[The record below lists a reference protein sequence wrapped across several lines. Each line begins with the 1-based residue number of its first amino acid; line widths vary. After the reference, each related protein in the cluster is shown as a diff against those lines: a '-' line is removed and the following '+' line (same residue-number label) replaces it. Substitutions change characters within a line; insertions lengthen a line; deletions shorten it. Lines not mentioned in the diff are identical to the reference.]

1 MTAERER
8 LLQKIKRVQALAER
22 GVGGEKDSAAAL
34 LETLM
39 ARYDITEADIS
50 AEREELAW
58 FRYKTDLEQ
67 RLLCQIIYSVTGKA
81 ASGCVGAYT
90 GRKRKEV
97 GVYCTAAERLEI
109 EISFEFFNAAMGTE
123 LERFYSA
130 FLIKNQIFP
139 PPGKSEIDIPPPE
152 ERSDEEEFKLSA
164 MLAGMDT
171 HTRRKMI
178 ESGAAT

>member
-58 FRYKTDLEQ
+58 FRYKTELER
-67 RLLCQIIYSVTGKA
+67 RLLCQIIYSITGKA
-81 ASGCVGAYT
+81 ASGCVGANT
-90 GRKRKEV
+90 GRTRKKV
-97 GVYCTAAERLEI
+97 GIECTAAERLEI
-109 EISFEFFNAAMGTE
+109 EISFEFFNAAMGAE
-123 LERFYSA
+123 LERFYTA
-130 FLIKNQIFP
+130 FVNKNRIFP
-139 PPGKSEIDIPPPE
+139 PPNKAGLAEDPPE
-152 ERSDEEEFKLSA
+152 MSKEEIMKLTA
-164 MLAGMDT
+164 MMDGMDT

>member
-22 GVGGEKDSAAAL
+22 GVDGEKDSAAAL

-39 ARYDITEADIS
+39 TRYNITEEDIS

-58 FRYKTDLEQ
+58 FRYKTELER
-67 RLLCQIIYSVTGKA
+67 RLLLQVIYSITGKCA
-81 ASGCVGAYT
+81 AGCVGT
-90 GRKRKEV
+90 RSGRHWKQV
-97 GVYCTAAERLEI
+97 GTECTAAERLEI
-109 EISFEFFNAAMGTE
+109 EISFEFFNAAMKSE
-123 LERFYSA
+123 LERFYTA
-130 FLIKNQIFP
+130 FVNKSRIFP
-139 PPGKSEIDIPPPE
+139 PPDKAGFAPPPDEMSKE
-152 ERSDEEEFKLSA
+152 EALKLAA
-164 MLAGMDT
+164 MMEGMDR

>member
-22 GVGGEKDSAAAL
+22 GVGGERDSAAAL

-58 FRYKTDLEQ
+58 FRYKTELER
-67 RLLCQIIYSVTGKA
+67 RLLCQIIYSITGKA
-81 ASGCVGAYT
+81 ASGCVGANT
-90 GRKRKEV
+90 GRTRKKV
-97 GVYCTAAERLEI
+97 GIECTAAERLEI
-109 EISFEFFNAAMGTE
+109 EISFEFFNAAMGAE
-123 LERFYSA
+123 LERFYTA
-130 FLIKNQIFP
+130 FINKNGIFP
-139 PPGKSEIDIPPPE
+139 PPEKAGLAPEPE
-152 ERSDEEEFKLSA
+152 EMSKEEIMKLAA
-164 MLAGMDT
+164 MMGGMDT
-171 HTRRKMI
+171 HTRRAMI

>member
-1 MTAERER
+1 MTEERER

-22 GVGGEKDSAAAL
+22 GVGGEKESAATL

-39 ARYDITEADIS
+39 KRYDISEADI
-50 AEREELAW
+50 ATERVELRW
-58 FRYKTDLEQ
+58 FRYKTELEC
-67 RLLCQIIYSVTGKA
+67 RLLNQIIYTVTGKCPA
-81 ASGCVGAYT
+81 GCVGAYT
-90 GRKRKEV
+90 GRKHKKV
-97 GVYCTAAERLEI
+97 GIECTDAERLEI
-109 EISFEFFNAAMGTE
+109 EISFEFYNAAMQTE

-139 PPGKSEIDIPPPE
+139 PPGKSEIDIPTPE

-164 MLAGMDT
+164 MLAGMDE

-178 ESGAAT
+178 ESGM